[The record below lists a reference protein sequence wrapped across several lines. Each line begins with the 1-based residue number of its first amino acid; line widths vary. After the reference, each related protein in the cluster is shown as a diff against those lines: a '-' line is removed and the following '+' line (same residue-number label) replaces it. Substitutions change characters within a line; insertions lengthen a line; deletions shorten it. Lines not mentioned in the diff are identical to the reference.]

1 MTIHPKQKL
10 TVYTGRS
17 KKFKLDSNL
26 KNSQAGPKKAN
37 KGLKGGQI
45 KKKIKIIVPNKVFRL
60 IPSSKILCAVEF
72 H

>member
-45 KKKIKIIVPNKVFRL
+45 NKNKN
-60 IPSSKILCAVEF
+60 IDYSSEKSFESDPIHKNSV
-72 H
+72 HS